1 MESHW
6 RHDSVLI
13 VKDLFANPGL
23 ALGGILWGQAEEQK
37 LTVGLGRFCPDTAMG
52 PQANHFPGFSFF
64 FFSGFSFLYFYLKSK
79 NLESGG
85 HPHFHNSK

>member
-6 RHDSVLI
+6 RHDSVL
-13 VKDLFANPGL
+13 VVNDLFANLGL

-37 LTVGLGRFCPDTAMG
+37 LTGGLGRFCPDTSKG
-52 PQANHFPGFSFF
+52 PQANHFL
-64 FFSGFSFLYFYLKSK
+64 GFSFLYFYLKSK
-79 NLESGG
+79 SLESGG

>member
-1 MESHW
+1 MKSHW
-6 RHDSVLI
+6 RHDSALI

-37 LTVGLGRFCPDTAMG
+37 SIGGLGRFCPDTAMG
-52 PQANHFPGFSFF
+52 PQANHFPGFSF
-64 FFSGFSFLYFYLKSK
+64 LYFYIKIK

>member
-1 MESHW
+1 MESQW

-37 LTVGLGRFCPDTAMG
+37 LTVGLGRFCPDTATG

-64 FFSGFSFLYFYLKSK
+64 FFLVS
-79 NLESGG
+79 
-85 HPHFHNSK
+85 HFCIFI